1 MRLYRKRTVE
11 LLQTRARAEGVASGH
26 RSGYLQGKKINQD
39 ITDAAVAAMARAFW
53 RNSSLQRQVKLLSS
67 EVFVRGH
74 DGTKPLGDAGLSNGL
89 G

>member
-11 LLQTRARAEGVASGH
+11 LLKTCARMEGFASGH
-26 RSGYLQGKKINQD
+26 HSGYLQGKKTNQD
-39 ITDAAVAAMARAFW
+39 TTDAAVAAVARAFW

-74 DGTKPLGDAGLSNGL
+74 DGTEPLGGATLSNGL